1 MTCPGFGTDTK
12 LRCDC
17 ENAHGPRAGAQI
29 TALGGLRAR
38 RERRPIVATI
48 IRDLGFVE
56 VDGRVEPKAIAGAIA
71 TDAHNRVA
79 EAVTLTLD
87 WLDDEGN
94 PLNQTQKVQFV
105 ECVLRCM
112 DGFERSTLDEIMEAI
127 ERANDAR

>member
-1 MTCPGFGTDTK
+1 
-12 LRCDC
+12 
-17 ENAHGPRAGAQI
+17 
-29 TALGGLRAR
+29 
-38 RERRPIVATI
+38 VATI

-87 WLDDEGN
+87 WLDDEGR
-94 PLNQTQKVQFV
+94 PLNQMQKVQFV